1 MKTQG
6 KFAPMAATAIVMVG
20 AMTWGLAAAQKDAAP
35 KDKSHDGKT
44 IARYEA
50 QAVDITAPAGRAA
63 GPIEIQVTRWSTD
76 AERQQLMTTVWE
88 KGPEQLLDVLRKLP
102 SVGVI
107 RTPDTAGYDLRYAR
121 KTAMAGGDEQVV
133 IATDRPIAFWE
144 AATLSDTTR
153 YPFVVIELHMHANG
167 QGEGKMSVATKID
180 ANKSTKTLTLQDY
193 SAAPVQLQNVR
204 LEK

>member
-1 MKTQG
+1 MTIPSKSV
-6 KFAPMAATAIVMVG
+6 MSAATAIVM
-20 AMTWGLAAAQKDAAP
+20 AMMTLGAAAAKKDN
-35 KDKSHDGKT
+35 SGDGKT
-44 IARYEA
+44 IARYSA

-63 GPIEIQVTRWSTD
+63 GPIEIQITRWSTD

-88 KGPEQLLDVLRKLP
+88 KGPDKMLDVLRKLP

-121 KTAMAGGDEQVV
+121 KTTMGGDEQIV

-144 AATLSDTTR
+144 AATISDTTR

-167 QGEGKMSVATKID
+167 TGEGKMSVATKID
-180 ANKSTKTLTLQDY
+180 ANKNTKTLTLENY